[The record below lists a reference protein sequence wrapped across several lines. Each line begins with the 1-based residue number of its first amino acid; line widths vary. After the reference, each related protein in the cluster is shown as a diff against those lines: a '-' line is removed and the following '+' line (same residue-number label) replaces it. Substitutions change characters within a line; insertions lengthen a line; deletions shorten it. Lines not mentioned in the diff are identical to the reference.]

1 MHVIQI
7 DPEKEEKQLESWRID
22 KIRTRSINTSL
33 YPAQMISSILGMLCY
48 YLRSESDNLWRATY
62 IRRYF
67 QLSLIVAEI

>member
-33 YPAQMISSILGMLCY
+33 YPAQIISSILGMLCY
-48 YLRSESDNLWRATY
+48 YLRSESDNL
-62 IRRYF
+62 
-67 QLSLIVAEI
+67 